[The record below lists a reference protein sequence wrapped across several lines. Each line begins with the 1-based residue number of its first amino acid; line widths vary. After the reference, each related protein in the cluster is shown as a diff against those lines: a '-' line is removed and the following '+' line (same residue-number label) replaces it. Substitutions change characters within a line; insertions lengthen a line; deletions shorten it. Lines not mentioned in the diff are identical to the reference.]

1 MKHYRKPALIAIASL
16 GLALAGAAVSAEP
29 APMGGMGHRMGMH
42 EKMSASMHGRSSGET
57 AGDQLMTPQERQ
69 ALREK
74 MQSAKTP
81 QERQALAASTRAEM
95 EKRAQEK
102 GITLPAHGT
111 SHAGMGGMGAMGMN
125 GMSGMHGMGMSGMGG
140 MGGTAGAGAGH
151 KH

>member
-1 MKHYRKPALIAIASL
+1 MHLPIHLERTETMKHYRKPALIAIASL
-16 GLALAGAAVSAEP
+16 GLALAGAAVFAGSEP
-29 APMGGMGHRMGMH
+29 VGGMEHMKGMH
-42 EKMSASMHGRSSGET
+42 EKMSASM
-57 AGDQLMTPQERQ
+57 TPQERE

-102 GITLPAHGT
+102 GITLPAHGS
-111 SHAGMGGMGAMGMN
+111 SHAGMGGMGMGMN
-125 GMSGMHGMGMSGMGG
+125 GMSGMHGMDMSGKGDAAR
-140 MGGTAGAGAGH
+140 AGAEH